1 MWKQQSD
8 GGKSEGGAGGC
19 KRKEVTREGRGGVK
33 GQTMICDNL
42 RKTLK
47 SEDC

>member
-19 KRKEVTREGRGGVK
+19 KRKVAREGRGGVK
-33 GQTMICDNL
+33 A
-42 RKTLK
+42 
-47 SEDC
+47 